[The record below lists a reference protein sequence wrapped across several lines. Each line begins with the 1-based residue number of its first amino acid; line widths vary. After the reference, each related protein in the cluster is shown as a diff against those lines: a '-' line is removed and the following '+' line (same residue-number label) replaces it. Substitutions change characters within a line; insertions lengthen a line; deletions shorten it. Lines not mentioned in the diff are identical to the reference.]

1 MQVNLEKI
9 ITISHFVDR
18 HIKWVFALP
27 TLVFM
32 LIMVAAPLLMT
43 FGISLTEWNLL
54 TGRAPVFNSGA
65 NYLQVLKS
73 REFWNAFVITFYY
86 TGIAT
91 LAELLLGLSI
101 ALVLNREFRWKNTV
115 KTVVLLPYMM
125 APVAVGLMWMLFY
138 EPSAGLINFI
148 FRTLKLPPSF
158 FTSAK
163 ETVIPAIAA
172 VEIWQMTP
180 MVVIVCLAGLSSLPI
195 DPLEAARVDGAN
207 SVQVFFYAILP
218 MLMPTLFAVGLLR
231 FIDVFKSFDLIYSMT
246 KGGPANAS
254 RTINLYAY
262 ETGFSYYRFGLSSTI
277 LMLLFLVVLLVCL
290 FVVRMQDRW
299 VKRIE

>member
-1 MQVNLEKI
+1 M
-9 ITISHFVDR
+9 TINRFIDK

-27 TLVFM
+27 ALVFM
-32 LIMVAAPLLMT
+32 LVMVAAPLIMT
-43 FGISLTEWNLL
+43 LGISLTEWNLL
-54 TGRAPVFNSGA
+54 TGKAPVFNKGL
-65 NYLQVLKS
+65 NYIQALKS

-86 TGIAT
+86 TGLAA
-91 LAELLLGLSI
+91 LAELFLGLSI
-101 ALVLNREFRWKNTV
+101 ALVLNREFRWKNTA
-115 KTVVLLPYMM
+115 KTIVLLPYMM
-125 APVAVGLMWMLFY
+125 APVAVGLMWTLFY
-138 EPSAGLINFI
+138 EPSSGLINFI
-148 FRTLKLPPSF
+148 FQTLKLPPSV

-180 MVVIVCLAGLSSLPI
+180 MVIIVCLAGLSSLPT
-195 DPLEAARVDGAN
+195 DPLEAARVDGA
-207 SVQVFFYAILP
+207 SGAQVFFYAILP
-218 MLMPTLFAVGLLR
+218 MMMPTIFAIGLLR

-277 LMLLFLVVLLVCL
+277 LMLLFFVVLLVCL
-290 FVVRMQDRW
+290 IVIRMQNRW
-299 VKRIE
+299 VKNLD